1 MANEPDIAYPYL
13 FNYVKGEEF
22 RSQELV
28 KLVKK
33 YFKNK
38 PDGLQE
44 MMIQVLC
51 RLGWFIL

>member
-28 KLVKK
+28 KISKK
-33 YFKNK
+33 IF
-38 PDGLQE
+38 
-44 MMIQVLC
+44 
-51 RLGWFIL
+51 

>member
-28 KLVKK
+28 KKNYK
-33 YFKNK
+33 IKNK
-38 PDGLQE
+38 PDGLPGNDDV
-44 MMIQVLC
+44 QVLC
-51 RLGWFIL
+51 RLGFIL